1 MRGDTVR
8 YDPRL
13 IEEAVLLRLRGH
25 PESKRFYRERNRLY
39 EIENPEKRERNFQHL
54 DRSWF
59 IHLRLAEPIE
69 QAIDEQPSL
78 ESVVRYC
85 LVAPA
90 RKRGEEEAELFVI
103 PEEGLEGKEKP
114 TVRILL
120 RPESFLKPS
129 ALLTFLRHELLHI
142 TDMLDPAFG
151 YQPVLP
157 VGEGGP
163 AYDALLRE
171 RYRVLWDATI
181 DGRMIRRGWLPD
193 SLRSQHLDLFRRTFP
208 MLGEQTE
215 QHFSR
220 FFDIDPHTHGELVAV
235 AQNPG
240 ATPLAGTSKF
250 QPGGRCPLCH
260 FPTHTFEP
268 DPEALDGN
276 VIAEINRDFPDWQP
290 SLGLCRQC
298 ADLYRARRLSLAAAA
313 QLPGSDFHS

>member
-1 MRGDTVR
+1 MRGETVR

-13 IEEAVLLRLRGH
+13 IEEAVLLGLRGH
-25 PESKRFYRERNRLY
+25 PESNRFYRERNRLY
-39 EIENPEKRERNFQHL
+39 EIENPEERERDFQQL

-69 QAIDEQPSL
+69 QAIDEQRSL
-78 ESVVRYC
+78 ESSVRYC

-90 RKRGEEEAELFVI
+90 GKKGEEEAELFVI
-103 PEEGLEGKEKP
+103 PQEGLRGKEQP

-151 YQPVLP
+151 YQPSLP

-181 DGRMIRRGWLPD
+181 DGRMVRHRWLPE
-193 SLRSQHLDLFRRTFP
+193 SLRSQHLDHFGRTFP
-208 MLGEQTE
+208 MLGEQME

-220 FFDIDPHTHGELVAV
+220 FFDIEPHTHDELVAF
-235 AQNPG
+235 ALNPS
-240 ATPLAGTSKF
+240 APTLAGTSKF
-250 QPGGRCPLCH
+250 HPGGRCPLCR
-260 FPTHTFEP
+260 FPTHAFEP

-276 VIAEINRDFPDWQP
+276 VVDEINRDFPDWQP

-313 QLPGSDFHS
+313 QLPGTHFHP